1 MCSSKVLSVTSNNV
15 IFPSVK
21 CAKRPAAFATY
32 TMFDGCIGDSRGQ
45 ITGCL
50 AEAVLQPDD
59 DGTILYSKCLP
70 SGQYSDS
77 DMFCGS
83 KFMYFRVCAGYSHLN
98 PEHCHMELISC

>member
-21 CAKRPAAFATY
+21 CAKRSAIESVV
-32 TMFDGCIGDSRGQ
+32 MFDGCTGDSRGQ
-45 ITGCL
+45 TTFCNGPT
-50 AEAVLQPDD
+50 VLQPDD
-59 DGTILYSKCLP
+59 IGKTLKSKCLP

-98 PEHCHMELISC
+98 PEHCHMELVSC